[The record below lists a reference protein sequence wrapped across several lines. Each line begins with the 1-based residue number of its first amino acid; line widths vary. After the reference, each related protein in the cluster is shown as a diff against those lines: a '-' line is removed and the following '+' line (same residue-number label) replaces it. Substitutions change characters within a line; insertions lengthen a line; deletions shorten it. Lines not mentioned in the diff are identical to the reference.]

1 MTPASPLTQDRILG
15 GQLTLTQTADGYRAG
30 LDAILLAA
38 AVRLAPGTR
47 AAEFGCGPG
56 AALLAV
62 AHAHKDAWLTG
73 VELDPSAAELA
84 RRNAAANGL
93 DDRIAIVEADAL
105 SWRPDAPLDAVFFNP
120 PYFDDP
126 ASLRAPKPGKQAAW
140 ISEAPLSDWIA
151 AGLKRLKSG
160 GALVFIHRADR
171 LGEALSALQGK
182 ASAVVLPV
190 HPRAEAPAKRIL
202 IEARAGGR
210 APLVLMAPLVLHED
224 ASGAWTPRADAVLRG
239 AARLELTG

>member
-56 AALLAV
+56 AALLSV
-62 AHAHKDAWLTG
+62 AHAHKDAQLTG

-93 DDRIAIVEADAL
+93 DDRVAIVEADAL

-140 ISEAPLSDWIA
+140 ISEAPLSDWIT

-160 GALVFIHRADR
+160 GSLVFIHRADR

-190 HPRAEAPAKRIL
+190 YPRAEAPAKRIL